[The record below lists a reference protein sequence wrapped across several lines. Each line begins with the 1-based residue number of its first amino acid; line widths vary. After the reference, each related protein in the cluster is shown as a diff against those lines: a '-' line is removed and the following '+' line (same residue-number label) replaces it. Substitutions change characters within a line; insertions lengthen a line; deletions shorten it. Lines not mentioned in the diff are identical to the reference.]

1 MASVLF
7 STVGQ
12 AVGGPLGAGI
22 GAAVGATVDRSLYR
36 RGRRGAEDGFASR
49 SSYGE
54 TVPMV
59 FGRTRV
65 GGHLI
70 WATAPAS
77 AGSKGQGRRA
87 QANSFA
93 MAVSRGPIAG
103 IGRIWADGA
112 LLRTREGALRTKARL
127 RIHSQGDAEPDPLI
141 VAAEGPS
148 AAPAYTHLSYV
159 VFEGFDLGPY
169 GNRIPSLSFEVIADG
184 GEPLDWLGRMMTPL
198 GVVVEARP
206 GLPSISGYAA
216 WFDSFADDVGALL
229 DAAGAR
235 AALRGGRTAIV
246 TEPKVVPIAMEDL
259 VPGEGAGT
267 EGMLIQDPRP
277 AGIGLSFQDSDREYQ
292 LGWQQ
297 ETRGGRGHDLAVSWP
312 AASTA
317 SIARTIAYRLL
328 QDAIAGSER
337 ISVALPH
344 RFLEASVG
352 DVLTL
357 GDRAKWLV
365 VGREVRGLGVYLEGR
380 RLAEPLPGNPLPTD
394 SGRVLE
400 SPTSMSPASI
410 VVIVEPPLPIGPS
423 ASDGSILVLASG
435 GEGWRG
441 ADVRLLRGGDE
452 VSIGTMAE
460 GLPFG
465 RLVSGFGSGPT
476 TIWDEQTALMIDT
489 STGRDLFLTR
499 QARDVLDGGG
509 LVCVG
514 NELIQYREASAVS
527 PGLVRL
533 SGLLR
538 GRFATCASGAPAG
551 ALVMAVPRGEGASV
565 QAERD
570 SVGRDMTFLIDGPGD
585 PPGGTLG
592 IHRVLGAGWAP
603 LAPVH
608 VRAVRLPGGALCC
621 SWIERDRANWRWETD
636 EPSGVGRYAWYFRD
650 GAGRIG
656 SVAAM
661 STGICLEPDDQI
673 AAFGGLLT
681 AGEFRVEAVGDGPD
695 ALRFTPWMTI

>member
-22 GAAVGATVDRSLYR
+22 GAAIGATVDRSLFR
-36 RGRRGAEDGFASR
+36 RSRRGAEDGFASR

-87 QANSFA
+87 QATSFA
-93 MAVSRGPIAG
+93 LAVSRGPIAG

-112 LLRTREGALRTKARL
+112 LLRTVDGALRTKARL

-141 VAAEGPS
+141 VAAEGAS
-148 AAPAYTHLSYV
+148 SAPAYSHLSYV

-184 GEPLDWLGRMMTPL
+184 GDPLDWLGRMMMPL
-198 GVVVEARP
+198 GVEVEARQ

-235 AALRGGRTAIV
+235 AARRGGRTAIV
-246 TEPKVVPIAMEDL
+246 TEPQLFSIAMGDL

-297 ETRGGRGHDLAVSWP
+297 ESRGGRGGDLAVSWP

-317 SIARTIAYRLL
+317 PIARTIAYRLL
-328 QDAIAGSER
+328 QDASAGSER
-337 ISVALPH
+337 ISLTLPH
-344 RFLEASVG
+344 RFLEVSVG

-357 GDRAKWLV
+357 GDRARWLV
-365 VGREVRGLGVYLEGR
+365 VGREVRGLGVHLDGR
-380 RLAEPLPGNPLPTD
+380 RLAEPRPGGTLPTD
-394 SGRVLE
+394 SGRVLP
-400 SPTSMSPASI
+400 SPTSMAPASFA
-410 VVIVEPPLPIGPS
+410 VILEPPVSVAPS
-423 ASDGSILVLASG
+423 APDGSILVLASG

-452 VSIGTMAE
+452 VSIGTIPE
-460 GLPFG
+460 GIPFG
-465 RLVSGFGSGPT
+465 RLASDVGAGPT
-476 TIWDEQTALMIDT
+476 TIWDEQAALVIDV
-489 STGRDLFLTR
+489 SAGQDLFLTR

-509 LVCVG
+509 LVSVG
-514 NELIQYREASAVS
+514 SELIQYREASAVA
-527 PGLVRL
+527 PRLVRL

-551 ALVMAVPRGEGASV
+551 ALVIAVPRGEGASV

-570 SVGRDMTFLIDGPGD
+570 SVGRDMTFLVDGPGD
-585 PPGGTLG
+585 PLGGTLG
-592 IHRVLGAGWAP
+592 LHRVLGAGWAP

-608 VRAVRLPGGALCC
+608 VRAMRLPVGSLYF
-621 SWIERDRANWRWETD
+621 SWIERDRANWRWEMA
-636 EPSGVGRYAWYFRD
+636 EPGGVGRYAWHFRD

-656 SVAAM
+656 TMGAM
-661 STGICLEPDDQI
+661 STGIRLEPADQI

-681 AGEFRVEAVGDGPD
+681 AGEFRVEAVGDGPE
-695 ALRFTPWMTI
+695 ALRFTRWMTF